1 MFSFIKKRAHR
12 DTISVSDMVKGSRL
26 KHIAFIMDG
35 NGRWAKKRGL
45 PREAGHKRGSEV
57 FRSIVKYCGSI
68 GIDVVTVYALSTEN
82 LKNRPKTEIDALMR
96 LFTVYFDLF
105 INGEEGKNLE
115 VRFIGDIDPLPE
127 NIKEMMR
134 EIEAREGEMTQRL
147 NIAINYGGRDE
158 LVRAVNGL
166 ISSGKSRITEEDID
180 FALDTAGCAAPD
192 VIVRTG
198 GEQRLSNF
206 LLWQLAYT
214 EFYFTPVPWPDFT
227 KEELV
232 KAVEA
237 YNRRDRRYGGLKE
250 E

>member
-115 VRFIGDIDPLPE
+115 DRFIGDIDPLPE

-206 LLWQLAYT
+206 LMWQSAYS
-214 EFYFTPVPWPDFT
+214 ELYFSDALWPDYSSDDVDETVRWF
-227 KEELV
+227 
-232 KAVEA
+232 AGRS
-237 YNRRDRRYGGLKE
+237 RRFGGI
-250 E
+250 

>member
-1 MFSFIKKRAHR
+1 MFSFIKKRAHG

-206 LLWQLAYT
+206 LMWQSAYS
-214 EFYFTPVPWPDFT
+214 ELYFSDALWPDYSSDDVDETVRWF
-227 KEELV
+227 
-232 KAVEA
+232 AGRS
-237 YNRRDRRYGGLKE
+237 RRFGGI
-250 E
+250 

>member
-1 MFSFIKKRAHR
+1 MFSFIKKRAHG
-12 DTISVSDMVKGSRL
+12 DTISVSDMVKESRL

-158 LVRAVNGL
+158 LVRTVNGL
-166 ISSGKSRITEEDID
+166 ISSGKSRVTEEDID
-180 FALDTAGCAAPD
+180 SALDTAGCVAPD

-206 LLWQLAYT
+206 LMWQSAYS
-214 EFYFTPVPWPDFT
+214 ELYFSDALWPDYSSDDVDETVRWF
-227 KEELV
+227 
-232 KAVEA
+232 AGRS
-237 YNRRDRRYGGLKE
+237 RRFGGI
-250 E
+250 

>member
-206 LLWQLAYT
+206 LMWQSAYS
-214 EFYFTPVPWPDFT
+214 ELYFSDALWPDYSSDDVDETVRWF
-227 KEELV
+227 
-232 KAVEA
+232 AGRS
-237 YNRRDRRYGGLKE
+237 RRFGGI
-250 E
+250 